1 MPLNILFMG
10 TPEFSV
16 SILKSIN
23 ESAHNLLAVYTQPAK
38 KKLRGQKT
46 IDTPVYNYAK
56 NFNIPIRC
64 PDTINTKQE
73 LEFIKNLKADIAIVV
88 AYGKILPEELLSNS
102 KIPFINIHASLLPK
116 WRGAAPI
123 QRAIMNMDEETGIS
137 FMKIVKELDAG
148 PVMKSIKINI
158 EKDTTYED
166 LNQRMSF
173 LSASAVIE
181 CLNTIEKKQEKFIP
195 QDDTKATYAKKINKL
210 EGKISWNDKAKNIIA
225 KINALYPNPGSWFEL
240 NRLRIK
246 VLKAKEVKI
255 KGSPGE
261 IINNNFVIGCGE
273 NSIQILQLK
282 KEGKNKMTAIDF
294 LNGNSLETG
303 KNLNEI

>member
-73 LEFIKNLKADIAIVV
+73 LEFIKNLKVDIAIVV

-102 KIPFINIHASLLPK
+102 KIPFINMY
-116 WRGAAPI
+116 I
-123 QRAIMNMDEETGIS
+123 QDS
-137 FMKIVKELDAG
+137 
-148 PVMKSIKINI
+148 
-158 EKDTTYED
+158 
-166 LNQRMSF
+166 
-173 LSASAVIE
+173 
-181 CLNTIEKKQEKFIP
+181 
-195 QDDTKATYAKKINKL
+195 
-210 EGKISWNDKAKNIIA
+210 
-225 KINALYPNPGSWFEL
+225 
-240 NRLRIK
+240 
-246 VLKAKEVKI
+246 
-255 KGSPGE
+255 
-261 IINNNFVIGCGE
+261 
-273 NSIQILQLK
+273 
-282 KEGKNKMTAIDF
+282 
-294 LNGNSLETG
+294 
-303 KNLNEI
+303 